1 MMLNDVNL
9 SVFAIVALA
18 AACAPAVPTAGQT
31 AFLRFTSA
39 PLSRSVRN
47 ESDAAID
54 RACDWLLVRQSPD
67 GSWEGDADTTAICLL
82 ALAGDGAV
90 LPPAIRPAIN
100 RALDWLS
107 EFYAPLREGGGPEGA
122 GGSIAPATW
131 PRIALAVSGRLPPS
145 DLPELPP
152 CPASGASEA
161 ERAFWFAH
169 AVNRALGGELPETRP
184 VGAVLQTAP
193 PDADWRAPLA
203 GRWTSSQEIDE
214 RGRGHWRSSIRDTA
228 FAILL
233 LKEL

>member
-18 AACAPAVPTAGQT
+18 AACAPAVPTAGQA

-107 EFYAPLREGGGPEGA
+107 SQYRPDG
-122 GGSIAPATW
+122 PATW

-169 AVNRALGGELPETRP
+169 AVNRALGGELPENRP

-203 GRWTSSQEIDE
+203 GRWTTSQEIDE